1 MKVICEVLLQIWN
14 ESQVDLIWL
23 NLHMP
28 HFQLLAW
35 WYESVTYQ
43 QNLPGSAVLKMQIQ
57 GRIRLK
63 RSMLIGNVI
72 LQRNHPVIYLFL
84 QLQVQRA
91 SCCCFTDKR
100 RVKEIK
106 CAPLTPTCS
115 FLFKAH
121 WSAWRVITSSR
132 GAHYK
137 RKPILQT
144 RRANLELQCCEIYR
158 QWCRN
163 HRMCFLLRRKL
174 QEKAAALKE
183 LERTDAVGQSE
194 KGWF

>member
-1 MKVICEVLLQIWN
+1 
-14 ESQVDLIWL
+14 
-23 NLHMP
+23 MP

-100 RVKEIK
+100 RVKE
-106 CAPLTPTCS
+106 PPPVV

-121 WSAWRVITSSR
+121 WSAWRAITSSR

-137 RKPILQT
+137 LKPILQT
-144 RRANLELQCCEIYR
+144 RRANLELQCCEILWTMMQKSSNVFPFEKKIAGKSGSIER
-158 QWCRN
+158 VGTNWCCRSV
-163 HRMCFLLRRKL
+163 RKRLILTTSRLQAWRCLCFLHLCGVMLMKHSRY
-174 QEKAAALKE
+174 
-183 LERTDAVGQSE
+183 G
-194 KGWF
+194 